1 MYSLGESFLGYGH
14 GCTQIDDISRIYNVF
29 VSFTTA
35 TVIRESCHQGMPLS
49 PQLPELPRCAEKS
62 LLRRLLCVS
71 LISQL
76 QLFAH
81 SDIAAWCSMRRSH
94 ILDLQGGKQPCFSTS
109 REDERYEDRQT
120 HLAETNEHVVDLSVQ
135 LFRQPRL

>member
-35 TVIRESCHQGMPLS
+35 TVIRENYHQGMPLS

-71 LISQL
+71 LISRL
-76 QLFAH
+76 QLCAH
-81 SDIAAWCSMRRSH
+81 SDIAAWCSVRMSH
-94 ILDLQGGKQPCFSTS
+94 ILDPQEGKQPCFSIS
-109 REDERYEDRQT
+109 QEDERYEDSQT
-120 HLAETNEHVVDLSVQ
+120 HLAETDEHVVDLSV
-135 LFRQPRL
+135 